1 MHQYVIRVSTIMAV
15 VVLYSKE
22 KYFCNAKDILGT
34 EAVTNLSFNA
44 DGIGI
49 SSEYKYTASESHTDI
64 KKRTDT
70 IRYRVKVRTSSYPL
84 VSEEEIIMQ

>member
-1 MHQYVIRVSTIMAV
+1 MH
-15 VVLYSKE
+15 
-22 KYFCNAKDILGT
+22 T
-34 EAVTNLSFNA
+34 EAVTNLSSNA
-44 DGIGI
+44 AGTGI

-64 KKRTDT
+64 KKRIDT